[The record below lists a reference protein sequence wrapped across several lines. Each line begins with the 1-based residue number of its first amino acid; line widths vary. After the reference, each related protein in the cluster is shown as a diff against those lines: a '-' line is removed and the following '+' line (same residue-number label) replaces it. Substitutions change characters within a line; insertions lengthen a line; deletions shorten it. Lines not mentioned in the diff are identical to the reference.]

1 MRGAT
6 GRWYM
11 GFSSKF
17 NAITA
22 LAAELY
28 AMREGLLMSVSYEIQ
43 NLEVETDAQALLQM
57 LGSVNGKYHEELKP
71 VLTDVAN
78 LMGKFKSLVV
88 KHTPRAN
95 NKVAHALAHYAL
107 EMAVGHNFF
116 LNPPPFSNIAYQ
128 GDLQKMENAEKR
140 RQHQG
145 SSSCNVIDLEENIS
159 EEQHSPTFTTEIMFR
174 TISTTVTTTA
184 ARLTRTT
191 QVREQLHDEDAE
203 SIRDPGK

>member
-1 MRGAT
+1 MEA
-6 GRWYM
+6 YVH
-11 GFSSKF
+11 
-17 NAITA
+17 A
-22 LAAELY
+22 LTLWFDVQELSEE
-28 AMREGLLMSVSYEIQ
+28 APDDQEGLDAIVTHEV
-43 NLEVETDAQALLQM
+43 NLLSTEPTD
-57 LGSVNGKYHEELKP
+57 K
-71 VLTDVAN
+71 
-78 LMGKFKSLVV
+78 
-88 KHTPRAN
+88 
-95 NKVAHALAHYAL
+95 
-107 EMAVGHNFF
+107 
-116 LNPPPFSNIAYQ
+116 
-128 GDLQKMENAEKR
+128 KR